1 MVKLLPSAEGH
12 ESVGELEADEVAA
25 DEVATDEVV
34 TDEVAAEEV
43 AAEEVTAEEVT
54 AEEVEVEEGELEE
67 VEVEVAVL
75 AREVLVEFEKY
86 RLSLL
91 GPPQYSVALPPQVME
106 QSVLAVMLLVEE
118 SLLSQ

>member
-1 MVKLLPSAEGH
+1 MKLLPSAEGH
-12 ESVGELEADEVAA
+12 ESVEELE
-25 DEVATDEVV
+25 
-34 TDEVAAEEV
+34 AEEV
-43 AAEEVTAEEVT
+43 AAEEVDVD
-54 AEEVEVEEGELEE
+54 E
-67 VEVEVAVL
+67 VEVEVAGL
-75 AREVLVEFEKY
+75 AGEVLVEFEKY